1 MRKNSMIITVCLVIC
16 AFMAGCSG
24 GQTSR
29 ISHLIENQANIDSVR
44 IAEVD
49 GPNEVMYIRLEDP
62 AKIAAVINSVNG
74 VHVKRL
80 SAAQDNEF
88 MQERILERHRTI
100 EFCASNA
107 DRSMQGWVM
116 VWPDGSVYAVDIET
130 MAGSNRT
137 VSYLS
142 ETKYPEVYNELL

>member
-88 MQERILERHRTI
+88 MQERILER
-100 EFCASNA
+100 
-107 DRSMQGWVM
+107 
-116 VWPDGSVYAVDIET
+116 DIERLNLLV
-130 MAGSNRT
+130 MPIGACRVGLWCGRT
-137 VSYLS
+137 AVSM
-142 ETKYPEVYNELL
+142 LLI